1 MKKCKWFNKGILY
14 FWILV
19 VEGSFKWLA
28 GGYWWSREVLSGS
41 VQTFKAASAVFS
53 IKF

>member
-1 MKKCKWFNKGILY
+1 MKKNVGGLIKVYYAF
-14 FWILV
+14 
-19 VEGSFKWLA
+19 
-28 GGYWWSREVLSGS
+28 GYWWSREVLSGS